1 MAGGIARAGV
11 SRVSLPVI
19 AERMAA
25 ALRTSQ
31 DRCIRDYTMKVI
43 HKCSRCAALEAYD
56 AFVSIVQQPGVKARL
71 DQVPNMEGRD
81 K

>member
-1 MAGGIARAGV
+1 MTL
-11 SRVSLPVI
+11 SEI

-31 DRCIRDYTMKVI
+31 DRCIRDYTMKVV

-56 AFVSIVQQPGVKARL
+56 AWISIVQQPGVKARL